1 MRTGTACG
9 FYECQQGKRQLFYN
23 AADSEMKQLNGFQG
37 TMAKADTIAADDLK
51 LLEHFLDHLWMEH
64 GLTENTLSAYR
75 NDLAGFSLWL
85 ANDRGGLKTAG
96 STEIQ
101 RYLAEKF
108 NAGYKS
114 RSSARL
120 LSTLRRFYAWLLRER
135 RISQDPTRLLESP
148 KAERPLPVSINEE
161 QVIRLLD
168 APDTGEDVGYRDR
181 TMLELLYA
189 TGLRVS
195 ELVQLQLSQV
205 SLEPGVVRIMGKGN
219 KERLVPVGEVA
230 LDWLSAYLKHVRP
243 SLLEDRPT
251 TTNAVFVTRRGK
263 AMTRQAFWYMIKR
276 SAIRAGI
283 DPERLSPH
291 TLRHAFA
298 THLLNHGAD
307 LRVVQML
314 LGHSDISTT
323 QIYTHVADQRL
334 RDLYRQ
340 HHPRA

>member
-1 MRTGTACG
+1 MAR
-9 FYECQQGKRQLFYN
+9 
-23 AADSEMKQLNGFQG
+23 ADNIPLHDQR
-37 TMAKADTIAADDLK
+37 
-51 LLEHFLDHLWMEH
+51 LLEQFLDHLWMEH
-64 GLTENTLSAYR
+64 GLSENTLSAYK
-75 NDLAGFSLWL
+75 NDLAGFSGWL
-85 ANDRGGLKTAG
+85 ADTEGQLLSASTADV
-96 STEIQ
+96 Q
-101 RYLAEKF
+101 RYLANKF
-108 NAGYKS
+108 ESGYRS

-120 LSTLRRFYAWLLRER
+120 LSTLRRFYAWLLRDK
-135 RISQDPTRLLESP
+135 RINEDPTRLLESP
-148 KAERPLPVSINEE
+148 KAEQSLPVSLNEQ
-161 QVIRLLD
+161 QVEDLLN
-168 APDTGEDVGYRDR
+168 APDTGNDIGYRDR
-181 TMLELLYA
+181 AMLELLYA

-195 ELVQLQLSQV
+195 ELVNLQLSQV
-205 SLEPGVVRIMGKGN
+205 STEPGVIRIIGKGD

-230 LDWLSAYLKHVRP
+230 LDWLSAYLRHVRP
-243 SLLEDRPT
+243 SLLENRSSA
-251 TTNAVFVTRRGK
+251 TNAVFVTQRGG

-276 SAIRAGI
+276 HAVSAGI
-283 DPERLSPH
+283 ASEKLSPH

>member
-1 MRTGTACG
+1 
-9 FYECQQGKRQLFYN
+9 
-23 AADSEMKQLNGFQG
+23 
-37 TMAKADTIAADDLK
+37 MAKVDKIPVHDRR
-51 LLEHFLDHLWMEH
+51 LLEQFLDHLWMEH

-75 NDLAGFSLWL
+75 NDLAGFSGWL
-85 ANDRGGLKTAG
+85 AGKDSQLVSV
-96 STEIQ
+96 STGDVQ
-101 RYLAEKF
+101 HYLANKF
-108 NAGYKS
+108 AQGYKS

-120 LSTLRRFYAWLLRER
+120 LSTLRRFYAWLLRDK
-135 RISQDPTRLLESP
+135 RIQEDPTRLLESP
-148 KAERPLPVSINEE
+148 KTERPLPVALNEG
-161 QVIRLLD
+161 QVESLLN
-168 APDTGEDVGYRDR
+168 APDTLDDVGYRDR
-181 TMLELLYA
+181 AMLELLYA

-195 ELVQLQLSQV
+195 ELVNLQLSQV
-205 SLEPGVVRIMGKGN
+205 SIEPGVLRVMGKGN

-230 LDWLSAYLKHVRP
+230 LDWLTAYLRHVRP
-243 SLLEDRPT
+243 SLLQSKT
-251 TTNAVFVTRRGK
+251 ATNAVFVTQRGG

-276 SAIRAGI
+276 HAVRAGI
-283 DPERLSPH
+283 DPEKLSPH

-334 RDLYRQ
+334 RDLYKK

>member
-1 MRTGTACG
+1 
-9 FYECQQGKRQLFYN
+9 
-23 AADSEMKQLNGFQG
+23 
-37 TMAKADTIAADDLK
+37 MAKVDNIAAAEQK
-51 LLEHFLDHLWMEH
+51 LLEQFIDHLWMEH

-75 NDLAGFSLWL
+75 NDLAGFSSWL
-85 ANDRGGLKTAG
+85 SGHHNNLASV
-96 STEIQ
+96 STTDVQ
-101 RYLAEKF
+101 RYLAHQFEQ
-108 NAGYKS
+108 NYKG

-120 LSTLRRFYAWLLRER
+120 LSTLRRFYAWLLRDR
-135 RISQDPTRLLESP
+135 RIDRDPTRLLESP
-148 KAERPLPVSINEE
+148 KSERPLPVSLNEE
-161 QVIRLLD
+161 QVVNLLN
-168 APDTGEDVGYRDR
+168 APDTGNDIGYRDR
-181 TMLELLYA
+181 AMLELLYA

-195 ELVQLQLSQV
+195 ELVNLQLSQV
-205 SLEPGVVRIMGKGN
+205 SIEPGVLRIMGKGN

-230 LDWLSAYLKHVRP
+230 LDWLAAYMRHVRP
-243 SLLEDRPT
+243 SLLQNKSSA
-251 TTNAVFVTRRGK
+251 TNAVFVTRRGK

-276 SAIRAGI
+276 NAVHAGI
-283 DPERLSPH
+283 DPEKLSPH

-334 RDLYRQ
+334 RDIYRQ

>member
-1 MRTGTACG
+1 
-9 FYECQQGKRQLFYN
+9 
-23 AADSEMKQLNGFQG
+23 
-37 TMAKADTIAADDLK
+37 MAKVDNIPVPEQK
-51 LLEHFLDHLWMEH
+51 LLEQFIDHLWMEH

-75 NDLAGFSLWL
+75 NDLAGFSCWL
-85 ANDRGGLKTAG
+85 TGNHNSLASV
-96 STEIQ
+96 STGDVQ
-101 RYLAEKF
+101 RYLACQFEQ
-108 NAGYKS
+108 GYKG

-120 LSTLRRFYAWLLRER
+120 LSTLRRFYAWLLRDR
-135 RISQDPTRLLESP
+135 RIDQDPTRLLESP
-148 KAERPLPVSINEE
+148 KAERPLPVSLNEE
-161 QVIRLLD
+161 QVVNLLN
-168 APDTGEDVGYRDR
+168 APDTGNDIGYRDR
-181 TMLELLYA
+181 AMLELLYA

-195 ELVQLQLSQV
+195 ELVNLQLSQV
-205 SLEPGVVRIMGKGN
+205 SIEPGVLRIMGKGN

-230 LDWLSAYLKHVRP
+230 LDWLTAYIRHVRP
-243 SLLEDRPT
+243 SLLQNKSAA
-251 TTNAVFVTRRGK
+251 TNAVFVTQRGK

-276 SAIRAGI
+276 HAVHAGI
-283 DPERLSPH
+283 DPEKLSPH

-334 RDLYRQ
+334 RDLYNQ